1 MQIGPRRPDGVPL
14 VSGAVDEAAPTHSLL
29 APLALAHADVDRAAH
44 RRTDDA
50 WLAAA
55 WTDRGSRAFVVADGR
70 ARVRDGRLVTASPAD
85 LPAGERFF
93 LGVDAQG
100 VAYFA
105 VHVGGAHPDPAAVT
119 LREASMLLDVRD
131 GGLMVHAVALA
142 NWHQAHGHCSRCGAV
157 TEVTFA
163 GHVRRCPVD
172 GSEHFPR
179 TDPAVIVLVTDE
191 DDRCLL
197 ARNVLSPPGRFATV
211 AGFVEPGESPEQAVV
226 REVAEETG
234 IVVTSARYV
243 GSQPWPFPSNLML
256 GFYARADGAEPRP
269 DGEEIDEALWFSRDE
284 LAAALESGEL
294 LLSPSASISRR
305 LIEGWYGSEL
315 NPRP

>member
-1 MQIGPRRPDGVPL
+1 MDDAG
-14 VSGAVDEAAPTHSLL
+14 PTHVLL
-29 APLALAHADVDRAAH
+29 APLALARAEVDRAAH
-44 RRTDDA
+44 RRSDER

-55 WTDRGSRAFVVADGR
+55 WADRHSRGFVVADGR
-70 ARVRDGRLVTASPAD
+70 ALVRDGRLVMTAPAG
-85 LPAGERFF
+85 LPPGERFF
-93 LGVDAQG
+93 LGVDGAG
-100 VAYFA
+100 LAYFA
-105 VHVGGAHPDPAAVT
+105 VHVDGEHPDPDAVT
-119 LREASMLLDVRD
+119 LRQASMALDVRD
-131 GGLMVHAVALA
+131 GGLMVHAVALS
-142 NWHQAHGHCSRCGAV
+142 NWHRAHGHCSRCGAA
-157 TEVTFA
+157 TEVTYA

-179 TDPAVIVLVTDE
+179 TDHAVIVLVTDD

-197 ARNVLSPPGRFATV
+197 ARSVQNPPGRFSTV

-234 IVVTSARYV
+234 IVVRSCRYA

-269 DGEEIDEALWFSRDE
+269 DGVEIAEAHWYTRGQLV
-284 LAAALESGEL
+284 AALQSAEL

-305 LIEGWYGSEL
+305 LIEGWYGCEL
-315 NPRP
+315 P

>member
-1 MQIGPRRPDGVPL
+1 MEDTG
-14 VSGAVDEAAPTHSLL
+14 PTHALL
-29 APLALAHADVDRAAH
+29 APLALARAGVDRAAH

-50 WLAAA
+50 WLATA
-55 WTDRGSRAFVVADGR
+55 WADRGSRGFVVADGR
-70 ARVRDGRLVTASPAD
+70 APVRDGRLVTASPVE
-85 LPAGERFF
+85 LPPGERFF
-93 LGVDAQG
+93 LGVGGAG

-105 VHVGGAHPDPAAVT
+105 VHVDGAHPDPDAVS
-119 LREASMLLDVRD
+119 LRRASMVLDGQD
-131 GGLMVHAVALA
+131 GGLMVHAVALS
-142 NWHQAHGHCSRCGAV
+142 NWHRAHGHCSRCGAATVV
-157 TEVTFA
+157 THA

-197 ARNVLSPPGRFATV
+197 ARSAQNPPGRFSTV

-234 IVVTSARYV
+234 IVVTSSRYA

-256 GFYARADGAEPRP
+256 GFYARAGGAEPRP
-269 DGEEIDEALWFSRDE
+269 DGVEIDEAHWYTRDQ
-284 LAAALESGEL
+284 LVAALESGEL
-294 LLSPSASISRR
+294 LLAPSASISRR
-305 LIEGWYGSEL
+305 LIEGWFGSEL
-315 NPRP
+315 PSTEPTPLTRG